1 MLDLVLALGIATAA
15 SAAGVWL
22 LRPLLTACDPAE
34 SLGVGGIA
42 GLGLLG
48 LATFAVG
55 AVPNALSGV
64 RLAAWG
70 LASMGFIVAAFAL
83 RRGLVR
89 LPTSPTGRWGIA
101 IVGFLALLPLV
112 GALAPPDTMEWDSLA
127 YHLALPKLW
136 LAANSIDTVPFI
148 HHSYFPANVDAL
160 YVWGMAIAGEV
171 GAKTFS
177 FAFFVLGGF
186 ALFGIARRWYG
197 SHAGVWSCVAF
208 AGAPVVLWESGTA
221 YIDVAQGLMAGL
233 GALYGVEL
241 LTTRHSPH
249 QRRRLIILSGL
260 LLGLAAGSK
269 YTGLVVLAALAVV
282 AVARCFLVAFGKRD
296 VPGASGSVFRDIVA
310 VTCLA
315 IVVCSPG
322 YVRNYMQTGN
332 PMYPFLY
339 ERFGGRGWDQWRAE
353 IYANEQRS
361 FGVAQKGKSQRDWT
375 QLPHAILGLAYQP
388 GRYANPGQTQGEGLP
403 IAAVGFAL
411 LLGGLLWCYS
421 GHCSTREATT
431 LGIVFVCLMAW
442 FVLSQQ
448 SRYAIGLMM
457 PLVVLCAG
465 VVTQLR
471 FGGLM
476 AFAIA
481 AQAIYTAWLTYTV
494 VTKDQL
500 PVVLGRESRSEYLSS
515 RVSFFV
521 PSEAINALPR
531 PIKVALYD
539 EVFGYL
545 LDVPYIWANPPHST
559 LMSDSDYANVG
570 AFVHALHRLDVTHV
584 YVNLRYRP
592 PDTRSLWHAVAE
604 GRPVEPSQVRSLS
617 QDPQSRWLILT
628 ADAVRSGRLRIV
640 EAFRGA
646 ALLEVETSKGQR

>member
-1 MLDLVLALGIATAA
+1 
-15 SAAGVWL
+15 
-22 LRPLLTACDPAE
+22 
-34 SLGVGGIA
+34 
-42 GLGLLG
+42 
-48 LATFAVG
+48 
-55 AVPNALSGV
+55 
-64 RLAAWG
+64 
-70 LASMGFIVAAFAL
+70 MGFVVAAMAV

-89 LPTSPTGRWGIA
+89 SPFSPAGRWCVV
-101 IVGFLALLPLV
+101 IVGLLALLPLV

-136 LAANSIDTVPFI
+136 LAANSIATVPFI

-160 YVWGMAIAGEV
+160 YVWGMAIGGEV

-177 FAFFVLGGF
+177 FAFFVLGSL

-197 SHAGVWSCVAF
+197 LHAGLWSCLAF
-208 AGAPVVLWESGTA
+208 VGVPVVLWESGTA
-221 YIDVAQGLMAGL
+221 YIDVSQGLMAGM
-233 GALYGVEL
+233 GALYGAEL
-241 LTTRHSPH
+241 LTTGGSSHD
-249 QRRRLIILSGL
+249 RRRLVILSGL
-260 LLGLAAGSK
+260 LLGLSAGSK
-269 YTGLVVLAALAVV
+269 YTGLVVLGALGVV
-282 AVARCFLVAFGKRD
+282 AVARCVVLAFAKRNTPGTLGAVLRD
-296 VPGASGSVFRDIVA
+296 VVA

-315 IVVCSPG
+315 LVVCSPW
-322 YVRNYMQTGN
+322 YVRNYVQTGN
-332 PMYPFLY
+332 PTYPFLY
-339 ERFGGRGWDQWRAE
+339 ERFGGRGWDQWRAD

-361 FGVAQKGKSQRDWT
+361 FGVAQKGKSQREWS

-388 GRYANPGQTQGEGLP
+388 GRYANPGQARGEGLP
-403 IAAVGFAL
+403 TAAVGFAL

-421 GHCSTREATT
+421 GRCSTKERTT
-431 LGIVFVCLMAW
+431 IGLVFVCLMAW

-465 VVTQLR
+465 VVTQVR
-471 FGGLM
+471 FGKLM
-476 AFAIA
+476 AIAIA
-481 AQAIYTAWLTYTV
+481 AQAGYTAWLTYTV

-515 RVSFFV
+515 RVAFFR

-531 PIKVALYD
+531 PVKVALYD

-570 AFVHALHRLDVTHV
+570 AFVQALRRLDVTHV

-592 PDTRSLWHAVAE
+592 PDIRSLWYAVAE
-604 GRPVEPSQVRSLS
+604 GRPVEPSQVESLS
-617 QDPQSRWLILT
+617 QDLQSRWLILT
-628 ADAVRSGRLRIV
+628 AGGVRLGRLRLIEV
-640 EAFRGA
+640 FPAA
-646 ALLEVETSKGQR
+646 ALLEVEAPEGRP